1 MQTNK
6 FAFRKQLFCIS
17 FQKQK
22 DIAMARMLVS
32 SQSSYA
38 EIPTLK
44 DAGSRRWGLTHEA
57 GAPMNGISA
66 SKREIPSP
74 LPHVWTQWEVSDLS
88 GPHSIL
94 LALDLRL
101 PASRTVRKR
110 FLLFISHPVSGILL
124 QQLEQTQT
132 DAIQKTRFMSGL
144 FSFPRAWSRSH
155 TLLLLS
161 LQSAL
166 ILPKPTSFP
175 KVVTWEKSI
184 RNCEILN
191 KWESILIWM

>member
-1 MQTNK
+1 M
-6 FAFRKQLFCIS
+6 RLEPLW
-17 FQKQK
+17 
-22 DIAMARMLVS
+22 MASVLLRERSPAPCPMCGHS
-32 SQSSYA
+32 EKSQ
-38 EIPTLK
+38 I
-44 DAGSRRWGLTHEA
+44 WG
-57 GAPMNGISA
+57 
-66 SKREIPSP
+66 
-74 LPHVWTQWEVSDLS
+74 

-101 PASRTVRKR
+101 PASTTVRKK

-132 DAIQKTRFMSGL
+132 DAIQKIRFMSGL

-166 ILPKPTSFP
+166 ILPRPTSFP
-175 KVVTWEKSI
+175 KVVTWVKSI